1 MKFLHAVF
9 GLVIVFQAAVFALSL
24 GLIGCAGDDGWF
36 EIYSL
41 AGNFSPLTIGYA
53 GAALLICVGLW
64 ILTGISRRGCDRV
77 TYEMEG
83 GTVSIRL
90 DAIRDFLARVGQG
103 IPQVASVR
111 PVVRQS
117 EGVVSVVMEMKIR
130 AGSSVPEITRA
141 LQERTR
147 HSLAGDLG
155 LTRTAPVEVVITG
168 ISGEPTA
175 PPAGKPPA
183 FDRPEFPDDDARGGL
198 RL

>member
-1 MKFLHAVF
+1 MKFLHALF
-9 GLVIVFQAAVFALSL
+9 GLGMIVQATVFALIL
-24 GLIGCAGDDGWF
+24 VLVGWAGDAGWV
-36 EIYSL
+36 EVYSL
-41 AGNFSPLTIGYA
+41 AGRLGPLALGCT

-64 ILTGISRRGCDRV
+64 LLSGLSCRRCDRV

-103 IPQVASVR
+103 VPQIVSVR

-117 EGVVSVVMEMKIR
+117 DGVVSVLLETKIR
-130 AGSSVPEITRA
+130 AGASVPEITRA

-155 LTRTAPVEVVITG
+155 LTRTEPVRVLITG
-168 ISGEPTA
+168 VSGDPTTST
-175 PPAGKPPA
+175 GNPPA
-183 FDRPEFPDDDARGGL
+183 FDRPDYPEDDSRGGL